1 MMVYKSVTF
10 HLKSVN
16 IEATLSK
23 GSVKH
28 FSGQQKYVCMQVA
41 AAVQYPNDK
50 LPDCYPENTFSKKE
64 KDSIKYLFTI
74 KLINIMN

>member
-28 FSGQQKYVCMQVA
+28 FSGQQKYVCMQSFKVA
-41 AAVQYPNDK
+41 ATVQYPNDK
-50 LPDCYPENTFSKKE
+50 LPDCYPEHTFSKRRKTAS
-64 KDSIKYLFTI
+64 SIFLLLNLLT
-74 KLINIMN
+74 

>member
-50 LPDCYPENTFSKKE
+50 LPDCYPENTFSKRRKTAS
-64 KDSIKYLFTI
+64 SIFLLLNLLT
-74 KLINIMN
+74 L